1 MKNQNSVNIIMNRSK
16 VLRNYSQSINFL
28 FKQKQINKNKNVLFE
43 SFKDG
48 FVTGLSED
56 YIKVHVKA
64 DKSLLNNV
72 VATKLIE
79 FSLNSIKTIVFTEEL
94 PMNLKIIKNCM
105 TPHSSNQNRSPFPRR
120 KLILSNR

>member
-1 MKNQNSVNIIMNRSK
+1 MQKIEINIINA
-16 VLRNYSQSINFL
+16 
-28 FKQKQINKNKNVLFE
+28 E

-56 YIKVHVKA
+56 YIKVSVKA

-79 FSLNSIKTIVFTEEL
+79 
-94 PMNLKIIKNCM
+94 LKNDFVIGKVIN
-105 TPHSSNQNRSPFPRR
+105 
-120 KLILSNR
+120 